1 MESLQQDLLSSWP
14 GCDNR
19 HGVTGRGQGRVRNRG
34 RVCPH
39 PTLAFNLQGFRQLPR
54 PASSWQPARGTWRT
68 GERER
73 PGEGVL
79 ATQRVSAVQVCSGYD
94 PGLPGS
100 PASPCPVPGVCLFDI
115 SSLIGIG
122 GEGGGGNRG
131 TDLPI
136 FMFAKFPWCNY
147 THGGQCQKLPQG
159 RAKHVRGEGKRTE
172 SRAVRGLCSPSP
184 SL

>member
-1 MESLQQDLLSSWP
+1 MSWP
-14 GCDNR
+14 PKGLVLSRSAQAMTQDFL
-19 HGVTGRGQGRVRNRG
+19 G
-34 RVCPH
+34 
-39 PTLAFNLQGFRQLPR
+39 LQ
-54 PASSWQPARGTWRT
+54 
-68 GERER
+68 RE
-73 PGEGVL
+73 P
-79 ATQRVSAVQVCSGYD
+79 
-94 PGLPGS
+94 S

-159 RAKHVRGEGKRTE
+159 RTKHVRGEGKRTE